1 MQVGTPR
8 VNCQHIRMNNESMT
22 SEPRSNKV
30 FKVGKVVLSSLWNMR
45 LHLCLC
51 WFAEQLCNAR
61 RLNELL
67 SWLQEG

>member
-1 MQVGTPR
+1 
-8 VNCQHIRMNNESMT
+8 MT